1 MSGPR
6 RTRAR
11 LRFSFPR
18 RGFGDCFGGNG
29 SALTLSGLVDGR
41 RRGCLSLGFHFSF
54 LWRFLRLPLAET
66 AAKLQRN
73 FVVQRAGVCLF
84 VRDSEL
90 RQQLEEDVRLY
101 FELASQLVDA
111 NLTHRGRP
119 SSNFFGQGFSH

>member
-6 RTRAR
+6 HTRAR

-18 RGFGDCFGGNG
+18 HGFGDCLRGNG
-29 SALTLSGLVDGR
+29 NALTLSGVVDGR
-41 RRGCLSLGFHFSF
+41 RRGRLSLSFHFSF
-54 LWRFLRLPLAET
+54 LWRFWRLPLTQT

-73 FVVQRAGVCLF
+73 FVVQRAGVCLL

-111 NLTHRGRP
+111 NFTHRGRP
-119 SSNFFGQGFSH
+119 SANFFGQGFSH